1 MSTATAGAAEAVTI
15 PADADRAADAIAI
28 GNTEFLYE
36 DEPSEPNY
44 GQVARALASVK
55 DERLALRPNLYVE
68 MANAVLALPSDGAG
82 RARLSALGV
91 GIESIRAAGGL
102 GVLRIVTEG
111 GYFDPAEQGDSR
123 ANGALILPVFEAD
136 ELVDLIAFILDNP
149 ANFFVRVGFA
159 KALGMWNADDVRSRT
174 TLWPSSGE
182 VHPSL
187 PLFPDPLSWLQANCQ
202 GTCVLNPVWLN
213 HTLTGIRAVT
223 AVSEPHAAA
232 LYKLLT
238 WPDAPE
244 IFFPQKKKREAA

>member
-102 GVLRIVTEG
+102 GVLWIVTEG

-123 ANGALILPVFEAD
+123 ANGALILPVFEGG
-136 ELVDLIAFILDNP
+136 ELIDLIAFTLDNP
-149 ANFFVRVGFA
+149 ANFSVRVGFA
-159 KALGMWNADDVRSRT
+159 KALGMWSADDVRSRT
-174 TLWPSSGE
+174 TLWALPGD
-182 VHPSL
+182 VHPVL
-187 PLFPDPLSWLQANCQ
+187 PLCPDPLAWLQAGCQ
-202 GTCVLNPVWLN
+202 GTVILNLAWLN
-213 HTLTGIRAVT
+213 YTLVGIKSVT
-223 AVSEPHAAA
+223 TRSEPHAKA
-232 LYKLLT
+232 LHKLLT
-238 WPDAPE
+238 WPGAPKV
-244 IFFPQKKKREAA
+244 FLRRQCEAA